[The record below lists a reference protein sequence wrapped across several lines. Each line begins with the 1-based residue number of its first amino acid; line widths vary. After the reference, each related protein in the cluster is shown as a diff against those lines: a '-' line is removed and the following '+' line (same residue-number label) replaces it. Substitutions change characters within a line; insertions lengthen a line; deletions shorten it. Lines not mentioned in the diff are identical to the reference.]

1 MIKVIIA
8 GGREFD
14 DYKLLCDK
22 CDTILSNQRNVEI
35 VCGMARGADLLGKKY
50 AESRGYPVKEFPAE
64 WDKLG
69 KSAGIVRNIQMR
81 DYADALICFWDGKST
96 GTAHMIKA
104 AEAKGMK
111 IRIIKY

>member
-1 MIKVIIA
+1 MGLSGCNYGIVEKS
-8 GGREFD
+8 EFVAEAKEMCEMA
-14 DYKLLCDK
+14 YFEG
-22 CDTILSNQRNVEI
+22 QRDALMGDVRI
-35 VCGMARGADLLGKKY
+35 
-50 AESRGYPVKEFPAE
+50 
-64 WDKLG
+64 KLG

-104 AEAKGMK
+104 AESKQMK

>member
-1 MIKVIIA
+1 MKVIIA
-8 GGREFD
+8 GSRDFS
-14 DYKLLCDK
+14 DYNLLCEK
-22 CDTILSNQRNVEI
+22 CDAILSNQKQVEI

-50 AESRGYPVKEFPAE
+50 AESRGYPVKEFHAE

-104 AEAKGMK
+104 AEVKGMK
-111 IRIIKY
+111 VRIIKY

>member
-1 MIKVIIA
+1 MKVIIA
-8 GGREFD
+8 GSRSFD

-22 CDTILSNQRNVEI
+22 CDAILSNQRNVEI

-50 AESRGYPVKEFPAE
+50 AESRGYLVKEFPAE
-64 WDKLG
+64 WDRLQKA
-69 KSAGIVRNIQMR
+69 AGAIRNLQMR

-111 IRIIKY
+111 VRIIKY

>member
-1 MIKVIIA
+1 MRVIIA

-22 CDTILSNQRNVEI
+22 CDAILSNQKNVEI
-35 VCGMARGADLLGKKY
+35 VCGLARGADLLGKKY
-50 AESRGYPVKEFPAE
+50 AESRGYSVKEFPAE

-69 KSAGIVRNIQMR
+69 KSAGIIRNIQMR

-96 GTAHMIKA
+96 GTGHMIKA